1 MARPSKY
8 ETYVAPRLEEVAD
21 WVRNGATD
29 RQMAELLGISES
41 TLNEYK
47 KEFPEFSECLKNTR
61 AYVDGQVENA
71 LLKKALNGDTT
82 AMIFWLKNRR
92 PKEWRDTATVDANI
106 TGENPFAG
114 LSEKELRALA
124 NNGTAETTDSG

>member
-8 ETYVAPRLEEVAD
+8 ETYVAPRLEEIAD

-29 RQMAELLGISES
+29 RQIAERLGIAES

-47 KEFPEFSECLKNTR
+47 KLFSEFSECLKNTR

-82 AMIFWLKNRR
+82 A
-92 PKEWRDTATVDANI
+92 
-106 TGENPFAG
+106 
-114 LSEKELRALA
+114 
-124 NNGTAETTDSG
+124 

>member
-1 MARPSKY
+1 
-8 ETYVAPRLEEVAD
+8 
-21 WVRNGATD
+21 
-29 RQMAELLGISES
+29 
-41 TLNEYK
+41 
-47 KEFPEFSECLKNTR
+47 
-61 AYVDGQVENA
+61 
-71 LLKKALNGDTT
+71 
-82 AMIFWLKNRR
+82 MIFWLKNRR